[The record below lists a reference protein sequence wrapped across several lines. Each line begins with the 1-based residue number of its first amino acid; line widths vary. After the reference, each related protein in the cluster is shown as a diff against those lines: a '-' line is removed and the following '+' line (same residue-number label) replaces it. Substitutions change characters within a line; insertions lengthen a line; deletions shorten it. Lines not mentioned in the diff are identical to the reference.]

1 MEGSGG
7 VVPVWAVIGIVVGV
21 LLTAA
26 ALAAAGFFG
35 WHAYRRRLLLRLVV
49 KAEAV
54 DALVA
59 ALVDT
64 ITRLSEASDEDLERF
79 ASDTESGERRALHEI
94 AFRGGLLAEELDR
107 IPLPPSLVPP
117 ATALAD
123 TAYLV
128 GSEASKVTDEQIG
141 SDALEGLAAV
151 DLAAIQAYQRKGR
164 AVLGTTCDVCGLDD
178 TAVYGGGLYL

>member
-1 MEGSGG
+1 M
-7 VVPVWAVIGIVVGV
+7 PVWAVIGIVVGV

-26 ALAAAGFFG
+26 ALAVAGFFG
-35 WHAYRRRLLLRLVV
+35 WQAYRRRLLLRLVV

-54 DALVA
+54 DALAA
-59 ALVDT
+59 ALVES

-79 ASDTESGERRALHEI
+79 ASDGESSERRALHEI

-107 IPLPPSLVPP
+107 MPLPPSLEPP

-123 TAYLV
+123 AAYLV
-128 GSEASKVTDEQIG
+128 GSEASKVTDDQLG
-141 SDALEGLAAV
+141 SEALEALAAI
-151 DLAAIQAYQRKGR
+151 DLARIQAYQRKGR
-164 AVLGTTCDVCGLDD
+164 AILGTTCDVCGLDD